1 MDQEAVSLTDF
12 AAVAPVPSAAVDAP
26 PADDVSV
33 VAWQLQELEPP
44 DMSTRQ
50 LLAMVVSTMANH
62 CVAGVDEIQ
71 DTVQRMIRRATSAQR
86 RTVNLDIDFGC
97 ELMREASGQVLWIF
111 HLHLEIYHAGLRK
124 CVMVGLPAYLFRR
137 LQSVTNAAA
146 RLIYGLRHS
155 DHISDVLIS
164 LHWLRAQER
173 VRFKMAVLMLA
184 SSEKTIWTKEATIK
198 LLELVKRNYGAF
210 TDKMTKKQIHVARN
224 CSAST

>member
-12 AAVAPVPSAAVDAP
+12 AAVAPAPSAAVDAP

-124 CVMVGLPAYLFRR
+124 CRHGRSSCLP
-137 LQSVTNAAA
+137 VP
-146 RLIYGLRHS
+146 
-155 DHISDVLIS
+155 
-164 LHWLRAQER
+164 
-173 VRFKMAVLMLA
+173 A
-184 SSEKTIWTKEATIK
+184 SSVSDERGSTAHLRPASLRPHLRRTHQPPLAPGSGESTIQDGRAHAG
-198 LLELVKRNYGAF
+198 LKRENNL
-210 TDKMTKKQIHVARN
+210 D
-224 CSAST
+224 